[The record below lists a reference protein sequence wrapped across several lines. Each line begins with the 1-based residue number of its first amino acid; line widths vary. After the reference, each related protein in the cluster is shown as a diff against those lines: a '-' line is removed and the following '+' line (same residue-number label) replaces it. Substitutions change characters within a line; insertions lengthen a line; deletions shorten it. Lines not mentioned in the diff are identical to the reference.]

1 MFLSQDTHVDYEYL
15 GVCVPVH
22 IVHDIHVVGTEAP
35 EIPVAIRGKHLL
47 NF

>member
-22 IVHDIHVVGTEAP
+22 IVHDIHVVGNVRNSDT
-35 EIPVAIRGKHLL
+35 RGEHLL